1 LSPSEAGHAERS
13 KQPTD
18 DQECSMT
25 MPTDAGAE
33 IPSEGSNDG
42 PREESPDEAAVG
54 AHVDEENVPH
64 PPEEDTQN

>member
-1 LSPSEAGHAERS
+1 
-13 KQPTD
+13 
-18 DQECSMT
+18 MT

-42 PREESPDEAAVG
+42 PREESRDEAAVG

-64 PPEEDTQN
+64 PPEDDAQN